1 MRKSRMIAAIA
12 ASAVAASA
20 LAVSAGAYNAYI
32 GCQTTTYSFR
42 NNWTEANYGA
52 STPYF
57 NSWIVWGNS
66 DTDPETYPEYED
78 NYDYDISGY
87 VLPAAYTDVSFDADG
102 TYTVKA
108 SGIDWGLKG
117 ETDFN
122 LVFVSTDLPAGQ
134 GIVIKDASVAVDGT
148 VVKTL
153 DTVTYDET
161 AEYIEIDFANIW
173 NPDVGAWGLAF
184 PTSDLAITFT
194 VEGLGGGAVDAAVEE
209 APAAAETTAASE
221 APAATAGD
229 TTAAVTSS
237 KGSPDTGVEDVAV
250 IAGLAIVA
258 GAGIALTRKRK

>member
-1 MRKSRMIAAIA
+1 MKKSRMIAVAA
-12 ASAVAASA
+12 ASAVAASV

-42 NNWTEANYGA
+42 NNWTEGSYGA
-52 STPYF
+52 ATPYF

-87 VLPAAYTDVSFDADG
+87 VLPANYTDATIDADG

-108 SGIDWGLKG
+108 EGIDWDLKG

-134 GIVIKDASVAVDGT
+134 GIVIKDASVSVDGS

-184 PTSDLAITFT
+184 PTSDLSITFT
-194 VEGLGGGAVDAAVEE
+194 VEGLGGGAAVDAAVEE
-209 APAAAETTAASE
+209 ATTVE
-221 APAATAGD
+221 ATAATAGD

-250 IAGLAIVA
+250 IAGLAIAA